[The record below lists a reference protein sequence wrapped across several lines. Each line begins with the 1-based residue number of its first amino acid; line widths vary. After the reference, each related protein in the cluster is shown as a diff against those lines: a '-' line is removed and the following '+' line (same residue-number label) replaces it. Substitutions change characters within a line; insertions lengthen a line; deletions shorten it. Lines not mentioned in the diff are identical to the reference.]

1 MPDGRPA
8 DGPQQ
13 SLLHPSRECE
23 PADNTVGAGSIPGPA
38 RRAMARAHGMTISR
52 NQGIHAA
59 PPLTRPTPS
68 QATSSAVLTAA
79 HAAQVVT
86 PRELITPWPR

>member
-1 MPDGRPA
+1 
-8 DGPQQ
+8 
-13 SLLHPSRECE
+13 
-23 PADNTVGAGSIPGPA
+23 
-38 RRAMARAHGMTISR
+38 MARAHGTTISR